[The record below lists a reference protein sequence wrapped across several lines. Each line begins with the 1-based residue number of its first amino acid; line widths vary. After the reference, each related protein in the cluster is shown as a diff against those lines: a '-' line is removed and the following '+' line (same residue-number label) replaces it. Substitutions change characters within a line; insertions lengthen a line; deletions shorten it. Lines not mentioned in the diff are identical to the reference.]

1 MHMIQNKHRL
11 CHRFQVDNENLE
23 VSISDAAD
31 IHEKQY
37 FKIKYS
43 KPVTNCCRVLAQIV
57 CPLILWLVIDF
68 EFISWLLSLSL
79 SELQAT
85 LNDIPTSLTFEPL
98 KNHSVRPTM
107 MICTLS
113 KTQVQPL
120 LFTQSIIAAR
130 KAISMCK
137 VSSIVTHCTF
147 SHCTFLT
154 YSLAVN

>member
-23 VSISDAAD
+23 ASISDAAD

-37 FKIKYS
+37 FKIKDS
-43 KPVTNCCRVLAQIV
+43 KPVTKCCRVLAQIV

-68 EFISWLLSLSL
+68 EFISCYHYHYQSCKQHLMTYLLL
-79 SELQAT
+79 
-85 LNDIPTSLTFEPL
+85 LTFEPL

-107 MICTLS
+107 MIRALS

-120 LFTQSIIAAR
+120 PFTQSIIAAR
-130 KAISMCK
+130 KAISMSK
-137 VSSIVTHCTF
+137 GSSIIT
-147 SHCTFLT
+147 HCTFLT